1 MKKVIIV
8 CEILILFV
16 FLAKIAMIGGIIKN
30 PETADGILSV
40 NKAVA
45 DSTVAA
51 TSTPPVRDVT
61 EDSLAGERKLSA
73 SLLEKQKELEKR
85 GNILE
90 SEEKR
95 LNSLRD
101 EILSKIDSLGEMEG
115 RLTGLLEMI
124 KEMNSQ
130 KYKDLAKIYE
140 AAPPAQA
147 GFMLEKLDRK
157 TAAAIIMNMKSKKAG
172 AILGQMAPAKSVD
185 VTKEITRLR

>member
-1 MKKVIIV
+1 MIIV

-16 FLAKIAMIGGIIKN
+16 FLAKIAMVVGIIKN
-30 PETADGILSV
+30 PETSDGILSV

-45 DSTVAA
+45 DTPVAVESA
-51 TSTPPVRDVT
+51 PTVRDVT
-61 EDSLAGERKLSA
+61 EDRLSGERKLLA
-73 SLLEKQKELEKR
+73 SLLEKQKKLDNR
-85 GNILE
+85 GNLLE

-95 LNSLRD
+95 LKSLRS
-101 EILSKIDSLGEMEG
+101 EILSKIDSLGEIEG
-115 RLTGLLEMI
+115 RLTALLEMI

-172 AILGQMAPAKSVD
+172 AILGHMAPAKSVD
-185 VTKEITRLR
+185 ITREITRLK

>member
-1 MKKVIIV
+1 VKKVIIV